1 MSFRQL
7 ISEVTQYPADT
18 RMPAFHC
25 MVDAPLSLW
34 KMGKPP
40 GGSPVMSSYEGER
53 NMVYNIGICQISG
66 AFKLMSGVVVEDL
79 SHLKALLKET
89 YRVEVVNLGCLFT
102 FSDEIRNDH
111 RLFVLVDNLTE
122 KDFTWLVNRKRY
134 EVKFVE
140 FIMRE

>member
-1 MSFRQL
+1 
-7 ISEVTQYPADT
+7 
-18 RMPAFHC
+18 
-25 MVDAPLSLW
+25 
-34 KMGKPP
+34 
-40 GGSPVMSSYEGER
+40 MSSYEGER